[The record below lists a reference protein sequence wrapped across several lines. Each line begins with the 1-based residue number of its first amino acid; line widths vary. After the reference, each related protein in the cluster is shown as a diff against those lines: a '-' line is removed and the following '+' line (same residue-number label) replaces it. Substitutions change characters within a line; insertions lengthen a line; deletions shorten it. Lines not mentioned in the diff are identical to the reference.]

1 MYDDGLLYDA
11 CDSLPKNTTQMSV
24 LIIQL
29 DSISFNHFQ
38 RMFPRTFAY
47 LKHNLTDNVVFE
59 NLMIVGENTKPNT
72 FPLLSGVMP
81 ASLPEFGISDEDSYY
96 YFDYKD
102 MPLIWKDFEKLD
114 NFVTMY
120 NEDFLING
128 NKLCLLISYYR

>member
-1 MYDDGLLYDA
+1 
-11 CDSLPKNTTQMSV
+11 
-24 LIIQL
+24 
-29 DSISFNHFQ
+29 
-38 RMFPRTFAY
+38 
-47 LKHNLTDNVVFE
+47 
-59 NLMIVGENTKPNT
+59 MIVGENTKPNT